1 MATGDLI
8 TLAQLN
14 QWLGNPDEATDFD
27 QALSDAITATSA
39 DFLRAIDRFDFLA
52 EDYTEVREGD
62 GGTHLC
68 LRHWPINSVSAL
80 TVAGVGVSASS
91 DGIATGYSIVQQPD
105 PERLRDI
112 FFVGGSTMRDGAAVS
127 VTYNAGY
134 VTPPTDVVQA
144 VLEWVSLRWRGR
156 QGTGITSQRDA
167 GGEHVTY
174 DAQAPAPPGT
184 LAVIE
189 RYKRCWPNYNKR
201 QDDRDYRVT
210 RINRTTTEKVQ

>member
-8 TLAQLN
+8 TIEQLKAWN
-14 QWLGNPDEATDFD
+14 GKSDAATDFD
-27 QALSDAITATSA
+27 SAMGDAITATSA

-52 EDYTEVREGD
+52 ADYTEVREGD
-62 GGTHLC
+62 GGTHLS
-68 LRHWPINSVSAL
+68 LRHWPINSVAAL
-80 TVAGVGVSASS
+80 TVAGTAVSASP
-91 DGIATGYSIVQQPD
+91 DGIAAGYSIVQQPD

-112 FFVGGSTMRDGAAVS
+112 FFVGGSTMQDGAAVS

-134 VTPPTDVVQA
+134 ATPPADVVQA

-156 QGTGITSQRDA
+156 PGTGITSQRDA

-174 DAQAPAPPGT
+174 DAQAPAPPSA
-184 LAVIE
+184 LDVIE
-189 RYKRCWPNYNKR
+189 RYKRSWPNYNKR

-210 RINRTTTEKVQ
+210 RINRTMTEKLA